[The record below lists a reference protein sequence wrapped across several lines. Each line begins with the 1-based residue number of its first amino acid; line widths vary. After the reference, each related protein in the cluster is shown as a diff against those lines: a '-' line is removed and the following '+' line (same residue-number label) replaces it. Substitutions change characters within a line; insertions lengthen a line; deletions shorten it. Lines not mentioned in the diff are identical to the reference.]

1 MTKSDRTKAMDQA
14 EIDEWL
20 AARKRAGQSIDPET
34 AEVDWWYAQT
44 LDPYGI
50 DPDLPDEYWQV
61 GREYFAC
68 APNSDVWVNFSDL
81 PDATMETLWKKHKSE
96 LAFPAGLPLTNS
108 AKRSVKE

>member
-81 PDATMETLWKKHKSE
+81 PDATRETLWKKHKSE
-96 LAFPAGLPLTNS
+96 LAFPAGLPLD
-108 AKRSVKE
+108 